1 MLNRK
6 TRYLQIALNSTL
18 ENAAGIISSLPAS
31 PRIIIEAGT
40 PLIKRYGMDA
50 VRKLNYWWSQK
61 AVSAAFDPYIVA
73 DVKTMDRGATEVFL
87 AKDAGAS
94 AVIALGIA
102 PVETLDVFIKTCR
115 ENSVDSMIDVMNID
129 APIKIL
135 RRLKTLPDVVI
146 LHRGVDEEKFNPDK
160 PIPYLQINKIR
171 SGYNTLIAIA
181 GGDTIREVQRAIFN
195 DADIVVVWKEFFSS
209 GDQTAQ
215 LAGEFLRVIK

>member
-73 DVKTMDRGATEVFL
+73 DVSGGFCFMVGQGPYVTFSGRN
-87 AKDAGAS
+87 AG
-94 AVIALGIA
+94 
-102 PVETLDVFIKTCR
+102 
-115 ENSVDSMIDVMNID
+115 
-129 APIKIL
+129 
-135 RRLKTLPDVVI
+135 
-146 LHRGVDEEKFNPDK
+146 
-160 PIPYLQINKIR
+160 
-171 SGYNTLIAIA
+171 
-181 GGDTIREVQRAIFN
+181 
-195 DADIVVVWKEFFSS
+195 
-209 GDQTAQ
+209 
-215 LAGEFLRVIK
+215 